1 MYNRLLILC
10 LSLIL
15 SIGSATAI
23 ADTVRLKADHPD
35 RYVVVKGD
43 TLWDIA
49 GRFLKNPWLWPE
61 IWQNNPEIKNPHL
74 IYPGDV
80 ISLVIVNGKPT
91 LRLKRGKS
99 SRPTVKLSPHAQISS
114 LSSAIPTIPLDAI
127 KQFLLY
133 PRIISKQELEQAGYI
148 FAQDEGRLI
157 SGSGDKVYV
166 RGIQAKVGQQFSIIR
181 PGDAYRNP
189 GAGKKDILGYEA
201 LQIAL
206 GVVSAAGDP
215 STLLVKQAKREVLI
229 GDRLLPLK
237 NEEKLDQYFLP
248 HAPNMPVKGT
258 IIAVLD
264 GVSRIG
270 QYHTVVLNKGK
281 RDHLETGHVLAVD
294 QTGELARDTVEPKRG
309 KTVRLPNE
317 RAGTVMVIRVFD
329 RVSYALV
336 MEASRDMRV
345 YDTFTNP

>member
-10 LSLIL
+10 LSLTL
-15 SIGSATAI
+15 TVGGAAL
-23 ADTVRLKADHPD
+23 ADTVKLKANHPD

-43 TLWDIA
+43 TLWDIS
-49 GRFLKNPWLWPE
+49 GRFLQDPWHWPE

-80 ISLVIVNGKPT
+80 ISLVIVNGKPA
-91 LRLKRGKS
+91 LRLSRKQQG
-99 SRPTVKLSPHAQISS
+99 RPTVKLSPHAQFSS

-157 SGSGDKVYV
+157 SGSGDKVYT
-166 RGIQAKVGQQFSIIR
+166 RGMPTKLGQQFSIIR
-181 PGDAYRNP
+181 PGEAYRNP
-189 GAGKKDILGYEA
+189 GADKDDILGYEA

-206 GVVSAAGDP
+206 GKVSGTGDP
-215 STLLVKQAKREVLI
+215 STLLVKQAKREILI

-237 NEEKLDQYFLP
+237 DEAKLDQYFLP
-248 HAPNMPVKGT
+248 HAPDLPVKGT

-281 RDHLETGHVLAVD
+281 QAHLETGHVLAVD
-294 QTGELARDTVEPKRG
+294 QTGEIARDTVEPQHG

-317 RAGTVMVIRVFD
+317 RAGTIMVIRVFD

-336 MEASRDMRV
+336 MEARRDMRV